1 MGGRTRIGTRT
12 VAVALWGLLMV
23 GANLGQS
30 ASARG
35 AGAHGSAVAAL
46 TSTGLP
52 TVTASVAASTT
63 ATATIETGGTPT
75 SGLPTATAVSA
86 TVPSATLSAT
96 STSSAA
102 SSPSATLTT
111 SSTIAPFTPTVTG
124 TTTPAMTTTP
134 PVTTTPG
141 MTLTATSVASATESA
156 TNTATATVAT
166 ATPSPAPP
174 SVTAVTST
182 VPSSTTSQLGGL
194 PLQFEANA
202 GQTDPRVQY
211 LVRGGGYTL
220 FLTATEAVF
229 ALADPA
235 RPLRYAHPLDPDPTM
250 GSPLTTTA
258 TMTESVVAMRFLGA
272 NPIPRVVP
280 LDPLSGTVSYLVGS
294 DPQKWNTGIATA
306 ARVAYQGVYPGIDL
320 TYYGTAG
327 QLEYDWDVAPG
338 AAPQLISFALD
349 GAQGLSLDGQGNLV
363 IGTGGGPLL
372 QRPPVAYQD
381 IDGLRRSVPVS
392 YTLDPTG
399 LVGFALGAY
408 DPTQPLVID
417 PVLSYGTYLGGSG
430 ADQGFGVAVDASGN
444 SYVLGA
450 TTSANFP
457 TTTGAYSTTATG
469 SDDLFVT
476 KLDPTGTS
484 RVWSTYLGGSG
495 DNVGSGAGGGIAV
508 DGAGEVYLTGATYST
523 DFPVTANTAFQ
534 SHLNGGPG
542 AGGDAFVT
550 KLTAA
555 GSGLVYS
562 TYLGGGGT
570 DYATSIAVDA
580 QGNAYVGGD
589 TNSSNFPTVNPYQ
602 SAMRGGS
609 AAWLAEVNP
618 SLSGPA
624 SLVYSTYLG
633 GSDLNGIGGVAVDGQ
648 GNVYVAGDTGG
659 PDFPIR
665 PSNAAQ
671 ATYGGGYCGYGAC
684 HSAFVAKL
692 NPAAGGDASLVYST
706 FLDGSGDGS
715 DERGIGV
722 AIDAAGDAYVTG
734 WTRASNFP
742 ATPGTLQT
750 SQKTAC
756 TTPRWQTNECID
768 AFVAEVN
775 PGGTQFLYATYLGG
789 SANDEGY
796 GIAVDSAGNAYVTGQ
811 TDSTDFPTAHSLQGS
826 GGGKHAFVAELN
838 PSGGALLF
846 SSYLGGSG
854 ADSGNGIALDSLNNI
869 YVVGT
874 TSSSDFPTG
883 NGVQN
888 TAPSKSAGGTDA
900 FAVRLNPLP
909 TVTTTTDDAARGS
922 GLGQFTYVGNWIHCV
937 GPPNGP
943 NCSSL
948 YYNGTNSADNSTGD
962 YATLQFSGSGIRYYA
977 TGDGNRG
984 IAAVSID
991 GGPETLVDLYGPQQG
1006 NVLAYTS
1013 PPLVNGTHTL
1023 KVRVTGA
1030 KNPLSSS
1037 TYVTIDRVDLIVPT
1051 TRVVAIASGSATGA
1065 SPYSAD
1071 GYYSG
1076 GIAYATSNA
1085 VDTSGV
1091 SDPAPMSVY
1100 QSERYG
1106 NFSYVVPNLVP
1117 GASYTVR
1124 LHLAEIFFNT
1134 AGQRVFDVSINSQQV
1149 LSKFDIYAA
1158 AGAENKAIVEGFT
1171 TTADSSGR
1179 ITIQYTSEVNNAQ
1192 SNGVEIF
1199 ANTAIDSGGGIAGYF
1214 TPDTDY
1220 SGGNTYANSNIID
1233 TSGAANSAPQTVY
1246 QSERNTGGAGSFAY
1260 TIPDLVPGSAYTVR
1274 LHFAEIYW
1282 TTAGQRSFNVL
1293 VNGAQVLT
1301 NFDIY
1306 AAAGGRTRPSLSR

>member
-12 VAVALWGLLMV
+12 VAVALWILLMV
-23 GANLGQS
+23 GANLGRS

-35 AGAHGSAVAAL
+35 DGAHGRSIAAL
-46 TSTGLP
+46 TSTDLP

-75 SGLPTATAVSA
+75 AGLPTAPAVSA
-86 TVPSATLSAT
+86 TAPSATLSAT
-96 STSSAA
+96 STSSVA

-124 TTTPAMTTTP
+124 TTTPPVTTTP
-134 PVTTTPG
+134 TMTTMTTTPG
-141 MTLTATSVASATESA
+141 MTLTSTSVVSATESA
-156 TNTATATVAT
+156 TATATVAT

-182 VPSSTTSQLGGL
+182 VPSSTTTPLGGL

-229 ALADPA
+229 ALAASSPPLHPADP
-235 RPLRYAHPLDPDPTM
+235 LSPDPVT
-250 GSPLTTTA
+250 GRLPTA
-258 TMTESVVAMRFLGA
+258 TAGLTESVVAMRFLGA
-272 NPIPRVVP
+272 NPAPHVVP
-280 LDPLSGTVSYLVGS
+280 LVPLSGTVSYLVGN
-294 DPQKWNTGIATA
+294 DPQKWRTGIATA

-320 TYYGTAG
+320 TCYGTAG
-327 QLEYDWDVAPG
+327 QLEYDWDIAPG
-338 AAPQLISFALD
+338 AAPRLINFALD

-363 IGTGGGPLL
+363 VGTGDGPLL

-381 IDGLRRSVPVS
+381 IGGQRHAVPVS

-417 PVLSYGTYLGGSG
+417 PVLSYGAYLGGSG
-430 ADQGFGVAVDASGN
+430 ADQGFGVAVDASGD

-495 DNVGSGAGGGIAV
+495 DNVGPNVGGGIAV
-508 DGAGEVYLTGATYST
+508 DAAGDAYLTGDTASA
-523 DFPVTANTAFQ
+523 DFPTTANAY
-534 SHLNGGPG
+534 SRSLAG
-542 AGGDAFVT
+542 ATGYGGDAFVT
-550 KLTAA
+550 ELNAS

-562 TYLGGGGT
+562 TYLGGTGP
-570 DYATSIAVDA
+570 DYGKGIAVDA
-580 QGNAYVGGD
+580 AGKIDVTGHTGSADFPLVNA
-589 TNSSNFPTVNPYQ
+589 YQ
-602 SAMRGGS
+602 SAPPDPLGS
-609 AAWLAEVNP
+609 EAFVARLDPTA
-618 SLSGPA
+618 SGAA
-624 SLVYSTYLG
+624 SLLYSTYLG
-633 GSDLNGIGGVAVDGQ
+633 TTRYNGAPAFTGGSAVAVDGA
-648 GNVYVAGDTGG
+648 GDVYVTGDTGSG
-659 PDFPIR
+659 AYPAT
-665 PSNAAQ
+665 SNAAQ
-671 ATYGGGYCGYGAC
+671 PAFGAGCSNC
-684 HSAFVAKL
+684 HDAFVTEL
-692 NPAAGGDASLVYST
+692 NPAASGTASLLYST
-706 FLDGSGDGS
+706 FVGGSGD
-715 DERGIGV
+715 ERSQGI
-722 AIDAAGDAYVTG
+722 ALDAAANIYATG
-734 WTRASNFP
+734 WTTSTDFP
-742 ATPGTLQT
+742 
-750 SQKTAC
+750 TANAAQPHIGAGGANAC
-756 TTPRWQTNECID
+756 ANPPCQD
-768 AFVAEVN
+768 AFVVKLN
-775 PGGTQFLYATYLGG
+775 PTLSGRAGLTYATYLGG
-789 SANDEGY
+789 SNNDQGN
-796 GIAVDSAGNAYVTGQ
+796 GIAVDSAGDAYVAGQ
-811 TDSTDFPTAHSLQGS
+811 TLSTDMPLAQPLQRS
-826 GGGKHAFVAELN
+826 GGGTHAFVAELN
-838 PSGGALLF
+838 PSGALLF

-854 ADSGNGIALDSLNNI
+854 ADSGNAIALDSLDNM

-909 TVTTTTDDAARGS
+909 TATTTVDDAAQGS
-922 GLGQFTYVGNWIHCV
+922 GLGQFIYVGNWIHCS

-943 NCSSL
+943 NCSPL
-948 YYNGTNSADNSTGD
+948 YYNGTNSADNTTGD

-1037 TYVTIDRVDLIVPT
+1037 TYVTVDRVDIIAPT

-1076 GIAYATSNA
+1076 GSTYATSNA

-1091 SDPAPMSVY
+1091 ADPAPMSVY

-1117 GASYTVR
+1117 GTSYTVR
-1124 LHLAEIFFNT
+1124 LHFAEISLSGP
-1134 AGQRVFDVSINSQQV
+1134 GQRVFDVAINGQQV

-1171 TTADSSGR
+1171 TTADRSGR
-1179 ITIQYTSEVNNAQ
+1179 ITIQYTSEVNDAQ

-1199 ANTAIDSGGGIAGYF
+1199 ANMAIDSGGGIAGYF

-1220 SGGNTYANSNIID
+1220 SGGNTYANSNTPD
-1233 TSGAANSAPQTVY
+1233 SRKLYEEV
-1246 QSERNTGGAGSFAY
+1246 RGG
-1260 TIPDLVPGSAYTVR
+1260 
-1274 LHFAEIYW
+1274 
-1282 TTAGQRSFNVL
+1282 
-1293 VNGAQVLT
+1293 
-1301 NFDIY
+1301 
-1306 AAAGGRTRPSLSR
+1306 